1 MVKDWVLQTIWL
13 KSVDSTQTY
22 IQDALKNKTITSAT
36 MVVSEEQTAG
46 KGSRGNEWIGLK
58 GNLFFSFCLEKNSL
72 PEDLP
77 LSATSIYFSFLLKKI
92 LSEFHSSVWMKW
104 PNDFYL
110 DDKKIGGTITNT
122 SGRWFICGIGLNL
135 IQSPKSFSHLDI
147 SIDKEKL
154 LEQYQ
159 KTLKT
164 LPSWKKLLKDF
175 QIEFTKSKKF
185 STHIAE
191 RKVSLS
197 TAELA
202 DDGALIINGQRIYSL
217 R

>member
-1 MVKDWVLQTIWL
+1 MLKTVWL

-22 IQDALKNKTITSAT
+22 LQDALKTKTISTAA
-36 MVVSEEQTAG
+36 MVVAEEQTSG

-58 GNLFFSFCLEKNSL
+58 GNLFFSFCLEKSSL

-77 LSATSIYFSFLLKKI
+77 LSATSIYFSFLLKKV
-92 LSEFHSSVWMKW
+92 LSNLDSLVWMKW

-110 DDKKIGGTITNT
+110 DDKKIGGTITNI
-122 SGRWFICGIGLNL
+122 SGKWFVCGIGLNL
-135 IQSPKSFSHLDI
+135 IQSPSGFSHLDI
-147 SIDKEKL
+147 PIDKQRVLEEYEKSL
-154 LEQYQ
+154 LN
-159 KTLKT
+159 
-164 LPSWKKLLKDF
+164 LPSWKKLLKEF

-185 STHIAE
+185 STHIADE
-191 RKVSLS
+191 TVSLS